1 MERREFLAG
10 AAAGGAVL
18 AAPAQAQAYP
28 TRIITV
34 VVPFGA
40 GSGTDVTGR
49 IVAHSLGPALGQ
61 NVIIENKVG
70 ATGMIAASAVA
81 QSPPDGYTLL
91 FATNSTHGSNPS
103 LFKKITYDPVRD
115 FAPVGRLGAFGYFV
129 VVNAALPVRSIGE
142 LVAYAKANPDKLSY
156 GSGSSTSYIMAET
169 FKRGTGAPILRV
181 PYRSNPAA
189 LTDLVAGRITV
200 MFADISSSVAFVKS
214 GELRALAVTSL
225 NRSAIVPPLP
235 WPAMKTRSVRGV
247 SLSRRRSSG
256 RASATSGLRWAA
268 CSQVA
273 PRSNGAPSTVMVWAR
288 PPMRAAAST
297 RVTATP
303 AARSR
308 RVAASPATPA
318 PTTTTPSARS
328 SPTTP
333 GKPA

>member
-1 MERREFLAG
+1 MERRGFLVG
-10 AAAGGAVL
+10 AAAGGAML
-18 AAPAQAQAYP
+18 ATAAQAQAYP
-28 TRIITV
+28 NRIITI

-49 IVAHSLGPALGQ
+49 IVAHNLGPALGQ

-81 QSPPDGYTLL
+81 QSPADGYTLM

-115 FAPVGRLGAFGYFV
+115 FAPIGRLGAFGYFV
-129 VVNAALPVRSIGE
+129 VVNAQLPVRSIEE

-169 FKRGTGAPILRV
+169 FKRGTGAPIMRV

-214 GELRALAVTSL
+214 NDLRALAVTSL
-225 NRSAIVPPLP
+225 SRSAIVPELP
-235 WPAMKTRSVRGV
+235 T
-247 SLSRRRSSG
+247 L
-256 RASATSGLRWAA
+256 
-268 CSQVA
+268 
-273 PRSNGAPSTVMVWAR
+273 NETVMPGFDIESWTGLLAPAGTPQPTVDR
-288 PPMRAAAST
+288 LNLELNRIL
-297 RVTATP
+297 ATP
-303 AARSR
+303 DIRQR
-308 RVAASPATPA
+308 LLELGVEPQPTSPAEFGRFVQTEVRKWDRLVTEA
-318 PTTTTPSARS
+318 GIEA
-328 SPTTP
+328 
-333 GKPA
+333 A